1 MKHLQGRI
9 RDYAWGSPAAIPKMF
24 GFSPMGRPIAELWL
38 GAHPASP
45 SRIGVAPNSAVLD
58 LSRFAAGDAGL
69 TGTEN
74 FLDDYIAQA
83 PEMVLGEPSESP
95 NFPQLP
101 YLLKIISADTPLSL
115 QVHPSKAQATAGYDR
130 EDAAGIELCSPERS
144 YQDRNHKPELLC
156 ALSDFEAIV
165 GFRTPRR
172 IVDVLSGLGVPLANQ
187 IAELIRQRPNA
198 AGVRNVFA
206 YLLGVDTP
214 PNAAQIHEVIAAC
227 AERDPA
233 ASPSPRADAIVVE
246 LAKHYGEDPGVVAS
260 LLLNPVS
267 LQPGEAIFV
276 PAGTVHAYLR
286 GTGVEIMAASDNVL
300 RAGLT
305 PKYVDVSELMKVV
318 ETVAAPPIRIAPEQM
333 SPVQQTF
340 YAPVDD
346 FELSLI
352 ELRDANRLEHIRGA
366 GPRILLCLTGAAQVV
381 ASETLLVNTGQAVFL
396 DAADGPVSIRGAGR
410 FVLAAVP

>member
-1 MKHLQGRI
+1 
-9 RDYAWGSPAAIPKMF
+9 MF
-24 GFSPMGRPIAELWL
+24 GFPPIGRPIAELWL

-45 SRIGVAPNSAVLD
+45 SRIGVSPHSPVLD
-58 LSRFAAGDAGL
+58 LARFAAEDAGL
-69 TGTEN
+69 TGTEE
-74 FLDDYIAQA
+74 FLDSFIAA
-83 PEMVLGEPSESP
+83 DPERVLGEPSKSP

-101 YLLKIISADTPLSL
+101 YLLKVISARTPLSL
-115 QVHPSKAQATAGYDR
+115 QVHPSKEQAEEGFAR
-130 EDAAGIELCSPERS
+130 ENSAGIELCSPERS
-144 YQDRNHKPELLC
+144 YQDCNHKPELLC

-172 IVDVLSGLGVPLANQ
+172 IIGVLDGLGVPLTDQLAKMVQ
-187 IAELIRQRPNA
+187 EQPNA
-198 AGVRNVFA
+198 VGVRNLFA
-206 YLLGVDTP
+206 YLLGEETRP
-214 PNAAQIHEVIAAC
+214 TAAQIHEVVEVC
-227 AERDPA
+227 ANRSPDE
-233 ASPSPRADAIVVE
+233 SPSPRADASVVE

-276 PAGTVHAYLR
+276 PVGTVHAYLR

-305 PKYVDVSELMKVV
+305 PKHIDVPELMKIM
-318 ETVAAPPIRIAPEQM
+318 ETVAAPPIRIAPERV
-333 SPVQQTF
+333 SAVQHTF

-352 ELRDANRLEHIRGA
+352 ELRDANKLEKLRGG
-366 GPRILLCLTGAAQVV
+366 GPRIVLCLTGAAQIVTNEI
-381 ASETLLVNTGQAVFL
+381 SMVNTGQAVFL
-396 DAADGPVSIRGAGR
+396 DDAEGPALIRGAGR